1 MKTQFLHRNNILEA
15 WNSAKMLRD
24 KDLEDVTVEA
34 FGKEGV
40 SNYNLNLL
48 WMLTTHSLA
57 EFTWR
62 DFLMGLLNY
71 ALLSYPDRIN
81 HSYSTPF

>member
-1 MKTQFLHRNNILEA
+1 
-15 WNSAKMLRD
+15 MLRD

-48 WMLTTHSLA
+48 
-57 EFTWR
+57 
-62 DFLMGLLNY
+62 
-71 ALLSYPDRIN
+71 
-81 HSYSTPF
+81 